1 MTDQTQPQP
10 VEQPPLVVDVATA
23 GPDDRLA
30 ALYGAYPAA
39 KAEADEAAKRLK
51 AITDGIK
58 AELTAKAPDLAQTP
72 KFELRGPGGTPLRLA
87 WQITKRFNT
96 KRFQAE
102 QAAVYEAYREPSG
115 SWVLAPI
122 KGGE

>member
-1 MTDQTQPQP
+1 MTDQPTPQP
-10 VEQPPLVVDVATA
+10 VEQPPLVVNVATA

-30 ALYGAYPAA
+30 ALYAAYPGA
-39 KAEADEAAKRLK
+39 KAKKEAAEAELK

-58 AELTAKAPDLAQTP
+58 AELTAKSPDLAQTP
-72 KFELRGPGGTPLRLA
+72 KFELRGPGGTPLALR
-87 WQITKRFNT
+87 WQITERFDT
-96 KRFQAE
+96 SRFKKE
-102 QAAVYEAYREPSG
+102 QPGVYDSYKKPGG